1 MLSLIEVNEQNANQ
15 LIDVYQPIHEETW
28 MLGLESHWLNPCK
41 PVQHHRSRTACFIA
55 AKEKQAIGFIA
66 IQGHSAP
73 EIKHLASLSIGVLKQ
88 FRGNGYGK
96 MILEKAEQWAHVHD
110 IFRLEA
116 CVGYENRA
124 ALLLFGTSGYGVEG
138 IRKETF
144 QRDGAMVD
152 AFYMAKCLK
161 RIEE

>member
-1 MLSLIEVNEQNANQ
+1 MLNLIEVNEQNANQ
-15 LIDVYQPIHEETW
+15 LIDVYRPIHEETW
-28 MLGLESHWLNPCK
+28 MLGLESNWLNQCK
-41 PVQHHRSRTACFIA
+41 PVQRHRSQTTCFIA
-55 AKEKQAIGFIA
+55 VKEKQMIGFIA

-73 EIKHLASLSIGVLKQ
+73 EIKHCASLSIGVLKA

-96 MILEKAEQWAHVHD
+96 MILEKAEQWAHGHD

-124 ALLLFGTSGYGVEG
+124 ALLLFGTSGYSVEG
-138 IRKETF
+138 IRKEAF

-161 RIEE
+161 KE